1 MAPELPF
8 AHYREALAE
17 IRLTCNYLIR
27 IAWGQSLCVQRGTA
41 FIKSARDHALKGT
54 KTEKIHNFGVKWK
67 QFTSKNLR
75 STSVLI
81 RQKLAVACA
90 ISRF

>member
-41 FIKSARDHALKGT
+41 FIKSARDHALKGDGT
-54 KTEKIHNFGVKWK
+54 GDLCIKIHNFGVNWK
-67 QFTSKNLR
+67 QFTNR
-75 STSVLI
+75 WAFFT
-81 RQKLAVACA
+81 
-90 ISRF
+90 